1 MFVYRPYQQNVIDGM
16 MEHANSNCCALS
28 ATGTGKSAMIRGFVE
43 RLLEEYPDESICV
56 TVHVKEVLDGLKGAL
71 KGLPV
76 EFRTIQKLSRGEEYF
91 DRIIIDEVQ
100 HIPAKS
106 YKKVISTQCKAF
118 FGFTA
123 LPTRGLIPEYPPNI
137 PINKD
142 VWKYELTGIKSD
154 DLFKHFV
161 FGLST
166 KEAIEQGY
174 LTDYR
179 LVCDKA
185 FHIEQNNKRLHDF
198 NEEEINNSVTP
209 EECATYIDKTLGDKK
224 AIVFAHSIKYGEKIV
239 KLLGDKAQFLSSKSN
254 KKVRESVFNEFKHG
268 DLQVLVNVNLFTE
281 GVDVPTVDCCYL
293 FRPTRSL
300 PVYFQ
305 QIGRA
310 LRLAEGKTEAII
322 YDYVNNR
329 GRLGVEPK
337 DIQLQDTLLLGTQC
351 KESCEKC
358 GAFGIVEGDK
368 DKTCRPANTKG
379 GAELKRIIRKYY
391 SDISLVEVKK
401 NVCKLKFNDY
411 TKVSFEEQLEIYQ
424 ALNYQETYRYA
435 IMPVYTN
442 KYGQWEVRITEKT
455 NVKMGY
461 SNVLMIHGQ
470 CKYSEN
476 TKDHDQMVIMKNY
489 EKQRKERSVLVK

>member
-1 MFVYRPYQQNVIDGM
+1 MFTYRPYQEKVIDGM
-16 MEHANSNCCALS
+16 MEHADTDCCALS

-56 TVHVKEVLDGLKGAL
+56 TVHVKEVLDGLRGAL
-71 KGLPV
+71 TGLDV
-76 EFRTIQKLSRGEEYF
+76 EFRTIQKLSRGGEYF

-106 YKKVISTQCKAF
+106 YKKVISTQCKAY

-123 LPTRGLIPEYPPNI
+123 LPTRGLIPEYPPSM

-154 DLFKHFV
+154 DLFSNFV

-174 LTDYR
+174 LTDYEIIT
-179 LVCDKA
+179 DHE
-185 FHIEQNNKRLHDF
+185 FHIEQTLKRLHDF
-198 NEEEINNSVTP
+198 NEEEVNNAVTP
-209 EECATYIDKTLGDKK
+209 KECASYVEETLGNKK
-224 AIVFAHSIKYGEKIV
+224 AIIFSHSIRYGQELANLLGEK
-239 KLLGDKAQFLSSKSN
+239 AEFLSSKSN
-254 KKVRESVFNEFKHG
+254 KKTREKVFNEFKYG

-310 LRLAEGKTEAII
+310 LRLADGKEKAII

-329 GRLGVEPK
+329 GRLGVTPK
-337 DIQLQDTLLLGTQC
+337 DIQLEDTLLLGTQC

-368 DKTCRPANTKG
+368 DKTVRPQNTKG
-379 GAELKRIIRKYY
+379 GAELKRILRKYY
-391 SDISLVEVKK
+391 DNIALVNTKPHR
-401 NVCKLKFNDY
+401 CKLELKNIAGL
-411 TKVSFEEQLEIYQ
+411 TIEEQLDICQSLLYMSEYQ
-424 ALNYQETYRYA
+424 HAVL
-435 IMPVYTN
+435 PVYQN
-442 KYGQWEVRITEKT
+442 KYGQWEVKITDKN
-455 NVKMGY
+455 NVKMAY
-461 SNVLMIHGQ
+461 SNVIIMDGK
-470 CKYSEN
+470 CKYSD
-476 TKDHDQMVIMKNY
+476 KIHDQVVILKNY
-489 EKQRKERSVLVK
+489 ERKIKERSVVVK

>member
-1 MFVYRPYQQNVIDGM
+1 MQLRPYQQRVVDEM
-16 MEHANSNCCALS
+16 MKFKDTNCCALS
-28 ATGTGKSAMIRGFVE
+28 CTGSGKSVIIRGFVE
-43 RLLEEYPDESICV
+43 ALLADDPTKTVCV
-56 TVHVKEVLDGLKGAL
+56 SVHIKEVLDSLQETL
-71 KGLPV
+71 SGLPV
-76 EFRTIQKLSRGEEYF
+76 DFITVQKLARSPETYYDVWIVDEAVHTPASSYK
-91 DRIIIDEVQ
+91 RII
-100 HIPAKS
+100 KN
-106 YKKVISTQCKAF
+106 QCGAY

-123 LPTRGLIPEYPPNI
+123 LPLRGLIPEYPPNI
-137 PINKD
+137 PVTKD
-142 VWKYELTGIKSD
+142 VYKYELSGIKSD
-154 DLFKHFV
+154 DLFTNFAI
-161 FGLST
+161 GLST
-166 KEAIEQGY
+166 KDAIEQGY

-179 LVCDKA
+179 IVNDKA

-209 EECATYIDKTLGDKK
+209 EECASYIEKTLGDKK
-224 AIVFAHSIKYGEKIV
+224 AIVFAHSIKYGEKIAQ
-239 KLLGDKAQFLSSKSN
+239 LLGDKAEFLSSKSS
-254 KKVRESVFNEFKHG
+254 KKTREKLFNEYKYG
-268 DLQVLVNVNLFTE
+268 NLQVMVNVNLFTE
-281 GVDVPTVDCCYL
+281 GVDVTNIDAVYL

-300 PVYFQ
+300 SVYFQ

-310 LRLAEGKTEAII
+310 LRLAEGKKEAIV
-322 YDYVNNR
+322 YDYVNNL

-337 DIQLQDTLLLGTQC
+337 DVQLEDTLLAGYCC

-358 GAFGIVEGDK
+358 GAFGIVEGEK

-435 IMPVYTN
+435 VMPVYTN

-489 EKQRKERSVLVK
+489 EKQRKKRSVLVK

>member
-1 MFVYRPYQQNVIDGM
+1 MFTYRPYQQKVIDGM
-16 MEHANSNCCALS
+16 MEHADTDCCALS

-43 RLLEEYPDESICV
+43 RLLEEYPDDSICV

-71 KGLPV
+71 KGLDV
-76 EFRTIQKLSRGEEYF
+76 EFRTIQKLSRGGEYF

-100 HIPAKS
+100 HVPAKS
-106 YKKVISTQCKAF
+106 YKKVISTQCKAY

-123 LPTRGLIPEYPPNI
+123 LPTRGLIPEYPPSI

-142 VWKYELTGIKSD
+142 VWKYELSGIKSD
-154 DLFKHFV
+154 DLFSNFV

-179 LVCDKA
+179 IVNDKP
-185 FHIEQNNKRLHDF
+185 FHIEQTNKRLHDF
-198 NEEEINNSVTP
+198 SEEEVNNSVTP
-209 EECATYIDKTLGDKK
+209 DECATYIDKTLGKKK
-224 AIVFAHSIKYGEKIV
+224 AIVFAHSIKYGEKIAS
-239 KLLGDKAQFLSSKSN
+239 LLGDKAEFLSSKTN
-254 KKVRESVFNEFKHG
+254 KKIREKVFNEFKHG

-310 LRLAEGKTEAII
+310 LRLAEGKEEAII

-329 GRLGVEPK
+329 GRLGVTPK
-337 DIQLQDTLLLGTQC
+337 DVQLEDTLLLGECC

-368 DKTCRPANTKG
+368 DKKVRPQNTKG
-379 GAELKRIIRKYY
+379 GALLKRIIRKYY
-391 SDISLVEVKK
+391 SDISLVEIQK
-401 NVCKLKFNDY
+401 NVCKLKFSDY
-411 TKVSFEEQLEIYQ
+411 TKVSFEEQLEIYT
-424 ALNYQETYRYA
+424 ALHYQETYRFA
-435 IMPVYTN
+435 TLPVYQN
-442 KYGQWEVRITEKT
+442 KYGQWEVQITDRT

-461 SNVLMIHGQ
+461 SNVLMIQGK
-470 CKYSEN
+470 CKYSDT
-476 TKDHDQMVIMKNY
+476 TKNHDQMVVLKNY
-489 EKQRKERSVLVK
+489 ERALKERSVLVK